1 MAGSVYYEQIE
12 DTFEKVE
19 TAIEALPDD
28 VDIRGAE
35 GVINVTL
42 AMVSSSYSVAN
53 PRQSNSGWQRRV
65 ADSTISGVMPKKI
78 GLIPKP
84 VRALAIFW
92 SRSC

>member
-35 GVINVTL
+35 GVINVTFGNGVVL
-42 AMVSSSYSVAN
+42 YSVAN
-53 PRQSNSGWQRRV
+53 PRQSNFGWLRRV
-65 ADSTISGVMPKKI
+65 AVSTISGVMPKKI
-78 GLIPKP
+78 G
-84 VRALAIFW
+84 
-92 SRSC
+92 